1 MTRLH
6 NLTELTKSVYL
17 LALCDLVVD
26 ELSDSQGYEIAV
38 EALEKCEEWVQTK
51 NVEADQ
57 LYFYLENIDENDI
70 MSYMQMESEEKKEA
84 AWICVA
90 NTLAYIVRTA
100 YDYEEAVYMPETI
113 ECVDDKT
120 IESFLMNF
128 NKIYLD
134 ESVNNKLLD
143 YLVDNYSLENNGKQL
158 DVLKI
163 KQLVKEY
170 RL

>member
-1 MTRLH
+1 MTKLN
-6 NLTELTKSVYL
+6 NLTELAKSVYL

-26 ELSDSQGYEIAV
+26 KLFDSEGYEIAI
-38 EALEKCEEWVQTK
+38 EALGKCEEWVQTK

-70 MSYMQMESEEKKEA
+70 MSYMQMEREENKEA

-113 ECVDDKT
+113 ECVDDKS

-128 NKIYLD
+128 YKVSFD
-134 ESVNNKLLD
+134 ENVSDKLLD
-143 YLVDNYSLENNGKQL
+143 YLVDNYSLENNGEQL

-163 KQLVKEY
+163 KQLVKEC